1 LPESQAASIDEGL
14 FLLREVAGEVRF
26 APAAIDRERGIIQ
39 SEERSRAGPQYR
51 IFVDQMNYLLR
62 GQRLP
67 SRLPIGVPEVIA
79 NAQRA
84 RFAAFYEAY
93 YRPERATLI
102 AAGDF
107 DLDAMEARIR
117 ARFGTWR

>member
-14 FLLREVAGEVRF
+14 FLLREVAGEVSF

-39 SEERSRAGPQYR
+39 SEERSRATPGYR
-51 IFVDQMNYLLR
+51 IFVDQLSYLLR
-62 GQRLP
+62 GQRVP
-67 SRLPIGVPEVIA
+67 QRIPIGIPEVIA
-79 NAQRA
+79 SAQRA
-84 RFAAFYEAY
+84 RFAAFYDAY

-102 AAGDF
+102 AVGEF